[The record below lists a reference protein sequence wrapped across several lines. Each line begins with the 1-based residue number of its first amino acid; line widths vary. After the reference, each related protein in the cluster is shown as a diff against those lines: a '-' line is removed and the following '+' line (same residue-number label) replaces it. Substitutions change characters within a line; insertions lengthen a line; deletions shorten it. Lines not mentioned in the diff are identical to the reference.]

1 LAANNNKMT
10 TEEFAMMQEEMTDLE
25 LVDLAEKQVSN
36 LAKTGGRSHTMT
48 VPPRVDDT
56 DMIFS
61 VLIKRFK
68 KKIEI

>member
-1 LAANNNKMT
+1 MT

-25 LVDLAEKQVSN
+25 LIELADKQVSQ

-48 VPPRVDDT
+48 VPPRIDDT

-61 VLIKRFK
+61 ELIKRFQRAVGK
-68 KKIEI
+68 

>member
-1 LAANNNKMT
+1 MT
-10 TEEFAMMQEEMTDLE
+10 KEKFEMLQEEMTNLE
-25 LVDLAEKQVSN
+25 LIDLAEKQVSK

-61 VLIKRFK
+61 ELINRFK
-68 KKIEI
+68 SALANES